1 MLAGEFGPY
10 NAATGKYPLGRK
22 TSDQPLQDLHRFRS
36 RDVPGIDDNGGMM
49 KTLQAVY
56 GNGVLRP
63 LEALSLK
70 EHQRVTVT
78 LSDSAERWLDHE
90 YMDRVRKA
98 VATMGPAPS
107 LEEVRQSLSKIPG
120 NLSDDIRAERERR

>member
-1 MLAGEFGPY
+1 
-10 NAATGKYPLGRK
+10 
-22 TSDQPLQDLHRFRS
+22 
-36 RDVPGIDDNGGMM
+36 M